1 MVLKMLLWR
10 RVMDINNHICS
21 LSQCKRTLSL
31 LLLLLDCRAILH
43 KTRIILQFRPK
54 SWPPPFENGER
65 FKTVNLNNYKIALD
79 AKHIIGL
86 DATIDVDCVWRV
98 VAVVVHMLGC
108 YALFSYYKFWCH
120 TDEKGCCI
128 LVWQLKKELKYMHDG
143 IKMVALIA
151 GHAHFLFCNLYND
164 IIWRCAKRRVLK
176 YNWIWSKYSTA
187 IHSNIS
193 WNGHSTTWF
202 ATKGILLK

>member
-31 LLLLLDCRAILH
+31 LLFLLDCRAILH

-128 LVWQLKKELKYMHDG
+128 LVWQLKKRVEVHAC

-164 IIWRCAKRRVLK
+164 IIWRCANVEF
-176 YNWIWSKYSTA
+176 WSTIESDPSTA
-187 IHSNIS
+187 LQYTAIS
-193 WNGHSTTWF
+193 
-202 ATKGILLK
+202 L

>member
-128 LVWQLKKELKYMHDG
+128 LVWQLKKRVQIHAC

-164 IIWRCAKRRVLK
+164 IIWRCANVEF
-176 YNWIWSKYSTA
+176 WSTIESDPSTA
-187 IHSNIS
+187 LQYTAIS
-193 WNGHSTTWF
+193 
-202 ATKGILLK
+202 L